1 MPEIKK
7 YLDYEGVKYLWSKIA
22 LGDYPNN
29 ETLITIINAIDENK
43 ADKNELL
50 KLDNTLTLSGLAADA
65 KVTGDAIAAINDA
78 KTGILA
84 ISKKYTDEQIDALPI
99 ATAEALGLIKI
110 DDTTIK
116 MNSSNQLY
124 VAKVSTDALE
134 LGTESL
140 VIGGGNAKG

>member
-1 MPEIKK
+1 MSEIKK
-7 YLDYEGVKYLWSKIA
+7 YLDYEGVKHLWSKIA

-29 ETLITIINAIDENK
+29 ETLITIINAIDQSK
-43 ADKNELL
+43 ADKSELI

-65 KVTGDAIAAINDA
+65 KVTGDAIAAINNA
-78 KTGILA
+78 ETGILA
-84 ISKKYTDEQIDALPI
+84 TSKKYTDEQIDALPI

-116 MNSSNQLY
+116 VNSSNQLY
-124 VAKVSTDALE
+124 VAKVSTDTLE
-134 LGTESL
+134 LGTETL